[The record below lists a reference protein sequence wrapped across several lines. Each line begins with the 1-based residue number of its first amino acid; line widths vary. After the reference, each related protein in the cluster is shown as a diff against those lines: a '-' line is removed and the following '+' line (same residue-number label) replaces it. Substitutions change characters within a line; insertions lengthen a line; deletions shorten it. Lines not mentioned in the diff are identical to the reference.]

1 MFDACCFNFD
11 MGIRIYCVWFR
22 LLSCLLLKLVE
33 RQYGACWTFYQLLLF
48 NIMQYFYY
56 VVFIFF
62 MIGPTCQHYEKLL
75 ANLNSIRVL
84 TDRPKIL
91 KITIKTFRAP
101 IETYAPF
108 NWFSYPEESRYLSER
123 NIFALQ
129 LRQLFN
135 FFDNFDTFFNTGCA
149 KSSNSKI

>member
-1 MFDACCFNFD
+1 MFVAKTSRAS
-11 MGIRIYCVWFR
+11 IWR
-22 LLSCLLLKLVE
+22 LLDLLL
-33 RQYGACWTFYQLLLF
+33 ATFVQHH
-48 NIMQYFYY
+48 
-56 VVFIFF
+56 VVFLLCCIYIFHDWPDLLALRE
-62 MIGPTCQHYEKLL
+62 IKLL
-75 ANLNSIRVL
+75 TNLNSIRVL

-135 FFDNFDTFFNTGCA
+135 FF
-149 KSSNSKI
+149 